1 MVYLEPE
8 AFSEPW
14 HVLRTMELFLKI
26 VNKLYEIN
34 IMSFFNTGV
43 ILILIVF
50 IPCKN
55 SMGSHGAG
63 DHEFEYTIKLLKILH
78 KY

>member
-1 MVYLEPE
+1 MAYLEPE

-14 HVLRTMELFLKI
+14 YILRTMELFVKI

-43 ILILIVF
+43 LLILIVF

-55 SMGSHGAG
+55 SMGSHGAE
-63 DHEFEYTIKLLKILH
+63 DHEFEYTLKLLKILH
-78 KY
+78 KH